1 VQQHRVTVAF
11 RDFEFVASMT
21 HLPAGSCVDE
31 LLEVISVVVRKREFR
46 IRIPKGVHFDPSNS
60 PLIERLCEAV
70 RSGDRIFYPGCGAGL
85 LGLLCLAERDGTH
98 DHFSDVCETAV
109 GAVAANLLDPAY
121 NSRFSVSTADL
132 NTAPQRL
139 GGVWYDVIMCNP
151 PQMPGPLQL
160 QLARPDKYG
169 GADGTHY
176 YRRLLEWA
184 VALFRPGVGRIIFM
198 QTSFSS
204 FGAVNSLFCTH
215 GFNVRTM
222 FAQTR
227 QQPLNQIDELAPGCI
242 DWLLQLRK
250 MGGADFELQSDANGH
265 VALIYEQRIAV
276 AERGS

>member
-1 VQQHRVTVAF
+1 
-11 RDFEFVASMT
+11 MT
-21 HLPAGSCVDE
+21 HLSAVGCVDE
-31 LLEVISVVVRKREFR
+31 LLEVISVVVCKREFR
-46 IRIPKGVHFDPSNS
+46 FRVPKGVHFDPSNS
-60 PLIERLCEAV
+60 PLIEHLCEAV
-70 RSGDRIFYPGCGAGL
+70 RPGDRIFYPGCGAGL
-85 LGLLCLAERDGTH
+85 LGVLCLAERDGTH
-98 DHFSDVCETAV
+98 VHFSDVCEAAV

-132 NTAPQRL
+132 NTTPQRL
-139 GGVWYDVIMCNP
+139 GADWYDVIICNP
-151 PQMPGPLQL
+151 PQMPGSLQL

-184 VALFRPGVGRIIFM
+184 VALLRPSVGRVIFM

-204 FGAVNSLFCTH
+204 FEAVNSLFCTH
-215 GFNVRTM
+215 GFSVRTM

-227 QQPLNQIDELAPGCI
+227 RQPLTQIDELAPGCI
-242 DWLLQLRK
+242 DWLLQLREI
-250 MGGADFELQSDANGH
+250 GGADFELQSDANGH